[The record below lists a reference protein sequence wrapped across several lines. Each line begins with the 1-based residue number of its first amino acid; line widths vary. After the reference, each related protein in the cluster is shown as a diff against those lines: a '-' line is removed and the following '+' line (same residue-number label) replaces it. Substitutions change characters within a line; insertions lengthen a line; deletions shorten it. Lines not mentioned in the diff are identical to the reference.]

1 MAVIYLSSTLL
12 WNSSLEEIF
21 HLAYQSGLDG
31 MELWAQHFF
40 SRGYKEEEFQ
50 KLSALYPLKSCVHS
64 QSWDLNLASMNEGIR
79 AQSVTEVKKSIGLAY
94 RLGLNEVT
102 VHPGHQTI
110 PGAAAPYEA
119 YLKESLK
126 EILDCAQKLGVDIS
140 LEIMEKIP
148 KEFVTSMNAMKQV
161 CGELFSSFVY
171 TLDLAHCDSAG
182 EALDT
187 LKDYSR
193 NISKIHISNRKGNQ
207 LHTPLYEGDYD
218 METLLPQL
226 AAYGL
231 PMVIEGFDSRED
243 ASTAKQ
249 NIHFIQTIFQNGGKQ
264 S

>member
-1 MAVIYLSSTLL
+1 M
-12 WNSSLEEIF
+12 
-21 HLAYQSGLDG
+21 
-31 MELWAQHFF
+31 
-40 SRGYKEEEFQ
+40 
-50 KLSALYPLKSCVHS
+50 
-64 QSWDLNLASMNEGIR
+64 
-79 AQSVTEVKKSIGLAY
+79 
-94 RLGLNEVT
+94 
-102 VHPGHQTI
+102 
-110 PGAAAPYEA
+110 
-119 YLKESLK
+119 
-126 EILDCAQKLGVDIS
+126 DIS

-148 KEFVTSMNAMKQV
+148 KEFVTSMDAMKQV

-231 PMVIEGFDSRED
+231 PMVIEGFDSRRD